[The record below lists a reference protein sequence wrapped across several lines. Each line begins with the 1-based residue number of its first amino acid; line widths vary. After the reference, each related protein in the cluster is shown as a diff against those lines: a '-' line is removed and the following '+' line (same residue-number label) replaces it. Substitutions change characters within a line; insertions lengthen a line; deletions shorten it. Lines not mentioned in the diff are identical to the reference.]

1 MEEMRQIRKL
11 KRILE
16 GEYGQSDCY
25 SLAERLV
32 EKGITELTDALRSKI
47 QYLQGICENVPFDDF
62 WSEYLIANVD
72 EAELK
77 ERYAQV
83 VLYTGKEKCDVSD
96 LVLSCEDVAAFAD
109 YLSSL
114 EFSEDQVN
122 ALLGEL
128 INIGSFAKNLDD
140 AKETVQLLKCFELTD
155 AERNQFICDN
165 FGLLFNDY
173 SRNLDRLFSAI
184 CEKYGTSEGFR
195 YLCQNPMVIRLGMQE
210 YRKTSTGRCCCRKEV
225 SNTINKE

>member
-16 GEYGQSDCY
+16 GEYGQGDCY

-32 EKGITELTDALRSKI
+32 GKGNIELTDELKSKI
-47 QYLQGICENVPFDDF
+47 QYLQSICESVLFNDF
-62 WSEYLIANVD
+62 WSEYLIANID

-96 LVLSCEDVAAFAD
+96 LVLSCENVNAFAD
-109 YLSSL
+109 YLRSIG
-114 EFSEDQVN
+114 FSEEQITVS
-122 ALLGEL
+122 LGEL
-128 INIGSFAKNLDD
+128 INIGSFAKSLDE
-140 AKETVQLLKCFELTD
+140 AKDTVELLKCFELTD
-155 AERNQFICDN
+155 ADRNQFICEN

-173 SRNLDRLFSAI
+173 SRNLDKLFAEI
-184 CEKYGTSEGFR
+184 CGKYGAAEGFR
-195 YLCQNPMVIRLGMQE
+195 YLCQNPLIIRMGM
-210 YRKTSTGRCCCRKEV
+210 
-225 SNTINKE
+225 